1 MLRLTKFINKTLS
14 VRLSLMVVSSM
25 AVLLAGSLVVM
36 LYYSRKA
43 VKEEALQKTSQALEG
58 TMQRIDNILLSVEQ
72 ASGNIY
78 FNMLSHF
85 NEPDLLNTYC
95 YKLVEVSP
103 YVRRAFI
110 AFRPNY
116 YQGHELY
123 LVSVERNTDGSIVLT
138 EAGDHDS
145 SSIPKDYTTSEWYTQ
160 PMNTLKPEWLIFGK
174 TKDEDPDNSE
184 EPLITFCLPFSQRDS
199 LPIGVMAL
207 QLSLTELSHLIQSNN
222 PIEKSFFSLIASD
235 GTVIS
240 HPDSSKLLRKPRI
253 EKIKAEN
260 PSMMEAMNAMIQ
272 GESGYRKFER
282 RGKNYLVFYKPFI
295 RTVVQGRSMEHLGW
309 SAGIIYPE
317 SNIKGDYW
325 RLIYFVLFISVGG
338 LLVLFVLSRA
348 IIHRQLLPLR
358 LLTHSAQQIAE
369 GNYDVEVPESHHH
382 DEIGRLQ
389 NDFQQMQQSLSAH
402 VNELE
407 QLTATL
413 DQRGK
418 ELRAAY
424 DWARKANRMKTAFL
438 HHMTNQ
444 MVKPSQ
450 AIFNAVFA
458 LCEPGRDMKTKQVD
472 ELAEDIHV
480 QGKAIT
486 ELLNNLLNV
495 SEEETGKEV
504 EKHD

>member
-1 MLRLTKFINKTLS
+1 
-14 VRLSLMVVSSM
+14 MVVSSM

-36 LYYSRKA
+36 LYYSRKT
-43 VKEEALQKTSQALEG
+43 VKEEALQKASQALEG

-72 ASGNIY
+72 ASGNI
-78 FNMLSHF
+78 FFSMAPHLNESEML
-85 NEPDLLNTYC
+85 DTYC
-95 YKLVEVSP
+95 SKLVEVNP
-103 YVRRAFI
+103 FVRRASI
-110 AFRPNY
+110 AFRPNF
-116 YQGHELY
+116 YQGRELY
-123 LVSVERNTDGSIVLT
+123 MVSVERNANGNLTLT
-138 EAGDHDS
+138 ETEDNEKSQAS
-145 SSIPKDYTTSEWYTQ
+145 KDYTTCEWYTR
-160 PMNTLKPEWLIFGK
+160 PMHTLKPDWLIFGK
-174 TKDEDPDNSE
+174 IIGEDPDNGE
-184 EPLITFCLPFSQRDS
+184 APLMTFCLPFYSAGDS
-199 LPIGVMAL
+199 LPAGVMAID
-207 QLSLTELSHLIQSNN
+207 LSLTDLSHLIQSNN
-222 PIEKSFFSLIASD
+222 PIEKSFFSLISSD

-317 SNIKGDYW
+317 SDIKGDYW

-444 MVKPSQ
+444 MVEPSQ

-458 LCEPGRDMKTKQVD
+458 LYEPGRDMKTKQVD

-504 EKHD
+504 AKHD

>member
-1 MLRLTKFINKTLS
+1 M
-14 VRLSLMVVSSM
+14 
-25 AVLLAGSLVVM
+25 
-36 LYYSRKA
+36 
-43 VKEEALQKTSQALEG
+43 
-58 TMQRIDNILLSVEQ
+58 
-72 ASGNIY
+72 
-78 FNMLSHF
+78 
-85 NEPDLLNTYC
+85 
-95 YKLVEVSP
+95 
-103 YVRRAFI
+103 
-110 AFRPNY
+110 
-116 YQGHELY
+116 
-123 LVSVERNTDGSIVLT
+123 
-138 EAGDHDS
+138 
-145 SSIPKDYTTSEWYTQ
+145 
-160 PMNTLKPEWLIFGK
+160 
-174 TKDEDPDNSE
+174 
-184 EPLITFCLPFSQRDS
+184 
-199 LPIGVMAL
+199 
-207 QLSLTELSHLIQSNN
+207 
-222 PIEKSFFSLIASD
+222 
-235 GTVIS
+235 
-240 HPDSSKLLRKPRI
+240 
-253 EKIKAEN
+253 
-260 PSMMEAMNAMIQ
+260 
-272 GESGYRKFER
+272 
-282 RGKNYLVFYKPFI
+282 
-295 RTVVQGRSMEHLGW
+295 
-309 SAGIIYPE
+309 
-317 SNIKGDYW
+317 
-325 RLIYFVLFISVGG
+325 
-338 LLVLFVLSRA
+338 LFVLSRA

-444 MVKPSQ
+444 MVEPSQ

-458 LCEPGRDMKTKQVD
+458 LYEPGRDMKTKQVD

-504 EKHD
+504 AKHD